1 MLRQM
6 RPDLAQQQQF
16 QSQMMRGI
24 PVGAMNMGMKPGNQ
38 LQRAA
43 MANNQ
48 K

>member
-6 RPDLAQQQQF
+6 RPEFAQQQYPQH
-16 QSQMMRGI
+16 MMRAM
-24 PVGAMNMGMKPGNQ
+24 PNGAINMGMKPGN

-43 MANNQ
+43 MANSQ